1 MPTVINMR
9 KTHNHDGARPWR
21 GVKRDN
27 WEGGHRVPFLVR
39 WPETVKPGSISDQII
54 FQTDIMATCASL
66 VGYDLPEGSAE
77 DSFDLSPVF
86 SDNVDKPVRPY
97 VLHQTI
103 SLALAIR
110 EGNWKYLDHKGS
122 GGSNYNR
129 DGEWGLKQYALPEK
143 APGASG
149 QLYNLKSDP
158 GEKDNLYFKRP
169 EIVKRLKR
177 LLESTKKMARS
188 TQFD

>member
-1 MPTVINMR
+1 
-9 KTHNHDGARPWR
+9 
-21 GVKRDN
+21 
-27 WEGGHRVPFLVR
+27 
-39 WPETVKPGSISDQII
+39 
-54 FQTDIMATCASL
+54 MATCASL

-129 DGEWGLKQYALPEK
+129 GGEWGLKQYALPEK
-143 APGASG
+143 APNAPG

-158 GEKDNLYFKRP
+158 GEKDNLHFKRP
-169 EIVKRLKR
+169 EIVKRLKNI
-177 LLESTKKMARS
+177 LEESQKAGRS
-188 TQFD
+188 RP

>member
-1 MPTVINMR
+1 M
-9 KTHNHDGARPWR
+9 
-21 GVKRDN
+21 KRDN

-39 WPETVKPGSISDQII
+39 WPEMVKPGRISDQII
-54 FQTDIMATCASL
+54 CQTDIMATCASL
-66 VGYDLPEGSAE
+66 VGYDLPVNSAE
-77 DSFDLSPVF
+77 DSFDISSVLSG
-86 SDNVDKPVRPY
+86 NAKEPVRPY

-103 SLALAIR
+103 SLALGIR
-110 EGNWKYLDHKGS
+110 EGDWKYLDHMGS

-143 APGASG
+143 APNAPG

-158 GEKDNLYFKRP
+158 GEKDNLHFKRP

-188 TQFD
+188 IRSD